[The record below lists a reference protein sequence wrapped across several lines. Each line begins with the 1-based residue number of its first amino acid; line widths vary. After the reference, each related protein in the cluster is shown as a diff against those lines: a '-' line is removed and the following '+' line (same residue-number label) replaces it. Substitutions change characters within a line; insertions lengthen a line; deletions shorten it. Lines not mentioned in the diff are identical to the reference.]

1 MYQRLF
7 HYRLY
12 CSMYCR
18 FLFPPLDGGRKG
30 QQSKN
35 TWPTRKGP
43 SSLNLRNRVNGG
55 NSMTGQHVWGD
66 AGMAAGNTT
75 TTNLLL
81 GSAGCTSILFVHATA
96 PCANLLFI
104 FATPHHLF
112 NKKSSAIAVAPPRH
126 FLVPPRH
133 FLVPPRHFLVPPRH
147 IFSATASLFSATA
160 TLFSATASH
169 FLHHRK
175 FATLFCF
182 YKNYHQ

>member
-12 CSMYCR
+12 CSMYCW
-18 FLFPPLDGGRKG
+18 FLFLPLDGGRKG

-112 NKKSSAIAVAPPRH
+112 NKRCSCSC
-126 FLVPPRH
+126 
-133 FLVPPRHFLVPPRH
+133 
-147 IFSATASLFSATA
+147 ATA

-169 FLHHRK
+169 FMHHRK

-182 YKNYHQ
+182 FKININNFKC

>member
-43 SSLNLRNRVNGG
+43 SSLNLRNRMNGG

-81 GSAGCTSILFVHATA
+81 GSAGCTSILFVHPTA
-96 PCANLLFI
+96 PCANFLFI

-112 NKKSSAIAVAPPRH
+112 NKGSSAIAVAPPRH

-133 FLVPPRHFLVPPRH
+133 
-147 IFSATASLFSATA
+147 IFCTIENLQHCFVFTKIIINN
-160 TLFSATASH
+160 F
-169 FLHHRK
+169 K
-175 FATLFCF
+175 F
-182 YKNYHQ
+182 